1 MVNKAISAERGQ
13 TDYDASRKHSRDFGS
28 SSGSGSQKRR
38 VWIPSTALPPRFIP
52 RPSFEAPRPNQQYA
66 PPKAYGGPAANAAPR
81 PNVVTC
87 FKCGEPGHY
96 SRECPQNN
104 NPNQSGKSV
113 GRGKLAGKTFYAKP
127 VTTARGHVNYVSA
140 EETHEDP
147 NVVLGT
153 LLVNCHPASV
163 LFDTGASH

>member
-1 MVNKAISAERGQ
+1 M
-13 TDYDASRKHSRDFGS
+13 
-28 SSGSGSQKRR
+28 
-38 VWIPSTALPPRFIP
+38 ALPPRFIP
-52 RPSFEAPRPNQQYA
+52 RPSFEAPRPNQQFA
-66 PPKAYGGPAANAAPR
+66 PPKPYGGPTINAAPR

-96 SRECPQNN
+96 SRECPRSN

-113 GRGKLAGKTFYAKP
+113 GRGKPAGKTFYAKP

-140 EETHEDP
+140 EEAHEDP
-147 NVVLGT
+147 NIVLGT

-163 LFDTGASH
+163 FLYWSISFIHIRELCSIA